1 MNVIFKTFEKAFS
14 SILTEDIL
22 KEFCF
27 MKEEY
32 MKFRDDMLNHLYRR
46 ALRKKEVTYDEL
58 DDISHQIVLK

>member
-1 MNVIFKTFEKAFS
+1 
-14 SILTEDIL
+14 
-22 KEFCF
+22 